1 MARTLRSIRGALF
14 AGGVTGALF
23 FGAITLRAEARV
35 PACNDPF
42 ANGSCS
48 TQSSCQKLCQTKFGA
63 GTGSC
68 SSYCCYCIWF

>member
-14 AGGVTGALF
+14 TGSVTGALL

-48 TQSSCQKLCQTKFGA
+48 TQSGCAKSCQFNYGA

-68 SSYCCYCIWF
+68 SNYCCYCIWF